1 MSDHLL
7 RSLESN
13 LMYLGIPAF
22 KKWME
27 QLNRKLKKKK
37 KNILEDS
44 LGTDFKQM
52 FYVTA
57 TIEHS
62 MNKEKRSLHTQ
73 CRKK

>member
-1 MSDHLL
+1 MDGTTQSKI
-7 RSLESN
+7 E
-13 LMYLGIPAF
+13 
-22 KKWME
+22 
-27 QLNRKLKKKK
+27 K

-73 CRKK
+73 CRKKWKSGD

>member
-1 MSDHLL
+1 MDGTTQSKI
-7 RSLESN
+7 E
-13 LMYLGIPAF
+13 
-22 KKWME
+22 
-27 QLNRKLKKKK
+27 KK

-73 CRKK
+73 CRKKWKAGD

>member
-1 MSDHLL
+1 MSDDLL

-13 LMYLGIPAF
+13 LMYLGIPVF

-27 QLNRKLKKKK
+27 QLNRKLKKK
-37 KNILEDS
+37 NILQDS